1 MTRQRLLGNWHH
13 RFYTSGSLPET
24 TILTFHTYYMPKLSI
39 VIPTFNEQDNVRAV
53 YEAVS
58 AALADQDWEI
68 IFVDDASKDAT
79 TAEVMAL
86 SGGDIRVRLIR
97 RIGRRGL
104 SSACIEG
111 MLASTSAFVA
121 VMDADLQHDEK
132 LLARMLE
139 KLEQNNSLDLV
150 IGSRYCQSA
159 SMGSLASHRVKIS
172 QWATRF
178 SQFFSRTEV
187 SDPMSG
193 FFMLRSSK
201 LEEIAPQLSGIGFKV
216 LLDILMSSK
225 GNCVTEELPYEMRSR
240 HQGES
245 KLDAKVAYDY
255 FLMIADKTIGIY
267 IPIRLLMF
275 LMVGATGVLVQLFFV
290 WLLHIAMA
298 MGFVTATI
306 VATAVAMTSNFIL
319 NNWFT
324 HYDRRLTGGAMIKG
338 YISFVLACSIGA
350 TINVFVA
357 DLSFE
362 NLNIWWMASLL
373 GAVFG
378 SIWNYTMSNIL
389 TWRPQQA

>member
-1 MTRQRLLGNWHH
+1 
-13 RFYTSGSLPET
+13 
-24 TILTFHTYYMPKLSI
+24 MPKLSI
-39 VIPTFNEQDNVRAV
+39 VIPTFNEQDNVRPV
-53 YEAVS
+53 YEAV
-58 AALADQDWEI
+58 AATLANQDWEI

-86 SGGDIRVRLIR
+86 SGDDIRVRLIR

-111 MLASTSAFVA
+111 MLASTSDFVA

-132 LLARMLE
+132 LLPRMLE

-159 SMGSLASHRVKIS
+159 SMGSLENHRVKIS

-178 SQFFSRTEV
+178 SQVFSRTAV

-193 FFMLRSSK
+193 FFMLRFSK
-201 LEEIAPQLSGIGFKV
+201 LEEIAPRLSGIGFKV

-225 GNCVTEELPYEMRSR
+225 GNCKTEELPYEMRSR

-267 IPIRLLMF
+267 FPIRLLMF
-275 LMVGATGVLVQLFFV
+275 FMVGATGVLIQLFIV
-290 WLLHIAMA
+290 WLLHIAVA
-298 MGFVTATI
+298 IDFVTATI
-306 VATAVAMTSNFIL
+306 LATAVAMTSNFIL

-324 HYDRRLTGGAMIKG
+324 HYDRRLSGVSMIKG
-338 YISFVLACSIGA
+338 YISFLLACSIGA

-357 DLSFE
+357 DLSYQ

-389 TWRPQQA
+389 TWRTQQA

>member
-1 MTRQRLLGNWHH
+1 
-13 RFYTSGSLPET
+13 
-24 TILTFHTYYMPKLSI
+24 MPKLSI

-53 YEAVS
+53 YEAV
-58 AALADQDWEI
+58 AVALADQDWEI

-86 SGGDIRVRLIR
+86 SGDDIRVRLIR

-139 KLEQNNSLDLV
+139 RLEQNNSLDLV

-159 SMGSLASHRVKIS
+159 SMGSLANHRVKIS

-201 LEEIAPQLSGIGFKV
+201 LEEIAPRLSGIGFKV

-225 GNCVTEELPYEMRSR
+225 GNCITEELPYEMRSR

-267 IPIRLLMF
+267 FPIRLLMF

-290 WLLHIAMA
+290 WLLHIVMA
-298 MGFVTATI
+298 IGFVTATI
-306 VATAVAMTSNFIL
+306 IATAVAMTSNFIL

-389 TWRPQQA
+389 TWKAQQA

>member
-1 MTRQRLLGNWHH
+1 
-13 RFYTSGSLPET
+13 
-24 TILTFHTYYMPKLSI
+24 MPKLSVI
-39 VIPTFNEQDNVRAV
+39 IPTFNEQDNVKQVYAAV
-53 YEAVS
+53 A
-58 AALADQDWEI
+58 AALADHDWEI

-79 TAEVMAL
+79 TAEVIAL
-86 SGGDIRVRLIR
+86 SRDDYRVRLIR

-111 MLASTSAFVA
+111 MLASTSEYVA
-121 VMDADLQHDEK
+121 VMDADLQHDES
-132 LLARMLE
+132 LLPRMQE
-139 KLEQNNSLDLV
+139 RLEQNPSLDLV
-150 IGSRYCQSA
+150 VGSRYCQSA
-159 SMGSLASHRVKIS
+159 SMGSLASNRVRIS

-178 SQFFSRTEV
+178 SQFFSRTSV
-187 SDPMSG
+187 TDPMSG

-201 LEEIAPQLSGIGFKV
+201 LEEIAPRLSGIGFKV

-225 GNCVTEELPYEMRSR
+225 GQFVAEELPYVMRSR

-255 FLMIADKTIGIY
+255 FLMIADKTIGVY
-267 IPIRLLMF
+267 FPIRLLMF

-290 WLLHIAMA
+290 WLLHIVMA
-298 MGFVTATI
+298 ADFVTATI
-306 VATAVAMTSNFIL
+306 FATAIAMTSNFIL

-324 HYDRRLTGGAMIKG
+324 HYDRRLTGAAMIKG
-338 YISFVLACSIGA
+338 YLSFVLACSIGA

-357 DLSFE
+357 DLSFQ
-362 NLNIWWMASLL
+362 NLGIWWMASLL

-389 TWRPQQA
+389 TWRPKQA